1 MKIGLVCRHYTSTKG
16 GLEKYTLNLSQELA
30 HMGHEVHIFCNTG
43 EKNPGIFV
51 HKIPIFP
58 LSSPGKN
65 LSFAFKTSATTAGF
79 GLDVVQSMERIWRQ
93 DIFRASDG
101 INPVQMQQKYPNIFW
116 RKFKAAGLRRLVLSF
131 LERRIFQKGGAK
143 WFLTNSR
150 LIQDQIMRYYHVPS
164 ERITVI
170 YNSVDTDR
178 FNVSAKTNFRNTVRD
193 EFGIG
198 RKCRMILFAGNDFQ
212 RKGLAVLIKA
222 LGKRNDPDTKLL
234 IAGNDSPG
242 HYRRLASRC
251 GIGANVFFLGHYKNP
266 EKLYGSADLFVLPTQ
281 YDAFANVCLEAMAC
295 GTPVITTRTN
305 GAAEIIEHGKEGY
318 ILQTLEVDELM
329 KRIHDALENADIPL
343 MGSNAAQKAT
353 GFTMKR
359 YMRSILSLYHN
370 VCEAKAA

>member
-16 GLEKYTLNLSQELA
+16 GLEKYTLNLSQELVRK
-30 HMGHEVHIFCNTG
+30 GHEVHIFCNTG
-43 EKNPGIFV
+43 DEKPGIFL
-51 HKIPIFP
+51 HNIPIFP

-65 LSFAFKTSATTAGF
+65 LSFALKTSTIIAGF
-79 GLDVVQSMERIWRQ
+79 GLDVVQSMERIWSQ

-116 RKFKAAGLRRLVLSF
+116 RKFKAAGLRRQVLSF
-131 LERRIFQKGGAK
+131 LERRIFQRGGAE
-143 WFLTNSR
+143 WFLTNSM
-150 LIQDQIMRYYHVPS
+150 LIKEQIMRYYQVPN

-170 YNSVDTDR
+170 YNSVDTGQ
-178 FNVSAKTNFRNTVRD
+178 FNFSAKTTFRNAVRD

-234 IAGNDSPG
+234 VAGNDSPG

-251 GIGANVFFLGHYKNP
+251 GIGANVLFIGHYKNP
-266 EKLYGSADLFVLPTQ
+266 EKLYGSADVFVLPTQ

-305 GAAEIIEHGKEGY
+305 GAAEIVEHGKEGF
-318 ILQTLEVDELM
+318 ILQTLEVDEVM
-329 KRIHDALENADIPL
+329 KRVHDALENADNPL
-343 MGSNAAQKAT
+343 MASNAAQKAAEY
-353 GFTMKR
+353 TMERHMK
-359 YMRSILSLYHN
+359 SILSLYN
-370 VCEAKAA
+370 KVCEAKTA